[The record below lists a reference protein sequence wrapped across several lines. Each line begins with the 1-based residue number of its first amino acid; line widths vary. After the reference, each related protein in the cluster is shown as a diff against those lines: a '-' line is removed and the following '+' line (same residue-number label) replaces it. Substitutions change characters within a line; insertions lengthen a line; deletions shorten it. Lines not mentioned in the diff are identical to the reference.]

1 MKENYTEKRFME
13 LSQIAYNKWIDR
25 YTDFLNIDELNE
37 FSKIKN
43 KLPSNYFITGGLEN
57 AERKLVIFSMLDFEC
72 INLSEF
78 ISFLKISPLDFKFG
92 EILTHRN
99 YLGAIM
105 NLGIERSTIGDIL
118 TDGKIAYIVTETK
131 IASYIKDNLKSVNKT
146 FVNVEIID
154 SLPSNIKIKLKEIL
168 LSCASNRLDL
178 IISKLFTI
186 SRKESS
192 TLFEKKCIYVN
203 DKLCQNSSY
212 NLKYQDI
219 VSVSGF
225 GRFLFAGQE
234 SVTKKGNF
242 LFLIKKYVS

>member
-1 MKENYTEKRFME
+1 MKENYTEKRFIE

-25 YTDFLNIDELNE
+25 HTDFLNIDELNE

-43 KLPSNYFITGGLEN
+43 KLPSNYFVVGGLEN
-57 AERKLVIFSMLDFEC
+57 AERKLVIFSMFDFES

-78 ISFLKISPLDFKFG
+78 ILFLKISPLDFKFG
-92 EILTHRN
+92 ETLTHRN

-105 NLGIERSTIGDIL
+105 NLGIERNTIGDIL
-118 TDGKIAYIVTETK
+118 TDGKVAYIVAETK

-154 SLPSNIKIKLKEIL
+154 HLPPNIKIKLKDFL

-192 TLFEKKCIYVN
+192 ILFDKNCIYVN
-203 DKLCQNSSY
+203 DKLCINSSY
-212 NLKYQDI
+212 NLKCNDI

-225 GRFLFAGQE
+225 GRFLFVGQE

-242 LFLIKKYVS
+242 VFLIKKYIS